1 MPCSGCWALHGVK
14 PNLKKKTQK
23 QSKHKCSFACK
34 KGRKEV
40 RCFICE
46 GYENEFKRKD
56 ELLTHERV
64 HCIGE
69 EKRKKMFVQLLEK
82 NLAKQKTWLGINKS
96 IKAKLWIQWM

>member
-1 MPCSGCWALHGVK
+1 M
-14 PNLKKKTQK
+14 
-23 QSKHKCSFACK
+23 
-34 KGRKEV
+34 

-82 NLAKQKTWLGINKS
+82 NLAKQKT
-96 IKAKLWIQWM
+96 